1 MDNNMFGN
9 LMNFDLPK
17 DRPSIIKVAG
27 VGGGGSNAVNHM
39 YNQGIRG
46 VDFMVCN
53 TDEQALLASP
63 VPLKIQLGADLTEGR
78 GAGSIPEVGRNA
90 AIENLEDVRSALSQH
105 TKMLFITAGM
115 GGGTGTGAAPIIAQ
129 AAREMGIL
137 TVGIVT
143 MPFAFEGRRRR
154 EQAEKGL
161 AELRK
166 HVDTILV
173 ISNEKLREIYSDL
186 SMSRAFAKAD
196 DVLSVAA
203 KSIAEIITVSGL
215 VNVDFADV
223 RTVMTDGGNVIMGSA
238 VASGEGR
245 ALRAV
250 EEAMSSP
257 LLDDNCIRGARHVL
271 LHITYGTHD
280 LGMDEMSEITN
291 YVQDEAGLSADVIWG
306 SGFDETL
313 GENICVTVVATGFV
327 SKNELA
333 ELPAEKSEKIVLNV
347 DAQASVQ
354 NENKEVTVSLE
365 NPSEIVFEQVDLS
378 LEKNIQP
385 QEETAAQVEYFTL
398 EVESSPAAK
407 TDNPVQ
413 DLDLFVDAN
422 AAEQPLFTP
431 LAETPVASVET
442 PDTFQPVTDTV
453 PLASFETKSVPAEK
467 EQAREELYRQNE
479 RMLRLKE
486 ISHKLKSPSGLK
498 DLENEPAYARRNI
511 KLEDHVDN
519 GMISSS
525 SISIDEGGVKVIR
538 ENRFLHGNV
547 D

>member
-1 MDNNMFGN
+1 
-9 LMNFDLPK
+9 
-17 DRPSIIKVAG
+17 
-27 VGGGGSNAVNHM
+27 
-39 YNQGIRG
+39 
-46 VDFMVCN
+46 
-53 TDEQALLASP
+53 
-63 VPLKIQLGADLTEGR
+63 
-78 GAGSIPEVGRNA
+78 
-90 AIENLEDVRSALSQH
+90 
-105 TKMLFITAGM
+105 
-115 GGGTGTGAAPIIAQ
+115 
-129 AAREMGIL
+129 MGIL

-143 MPFAFEGRRRR
+143 MPFAFEGRKRR

-280 LGMDEMSEITN
+280 LGMDEMSEITE
-291 YVQDEAGLSADVIWG
+291 YVQDEAGSTADVIWG

-327 SKNELA
+327 SKNELI
-333 ELPAEKSEKIVLNV
+333 EFPVYKSEKVVLNV
-347 DAQASVQ
+347 GESAPA
-354 NENKEVTVSLE
+354 EVKTTEVSA
-365 NPSEIVFEQVDLS
+365 PSDPQIVFEQIDLNV
-378 LEKNIQP
+378 EKNPAP
-385 QEETAAQVEYFTL
+385 QEDNSSAVEYFTL
-398 EVESSPAAK
+398 EVEGSDQKVETA
-407 TDNPVQ
+407 VQ
-413 DLDLFVDAN
+413 GLDLFVDEK

-431 LAETPVASVET
+431 LAETPQTPVET
-442 PDTFQPVTDTV
+442 TDTFQPVTDTV
-453 PLASFETKSVPAEK
+453 PLASFETKLVSADK
-467 EQAREELYRQNE
+467 EPTREELYRQNE

-486 ISHKLKSPSGLK
+486 IAHKLKSPSGLK

-511 KLEDHVDN
+511 KLEEHFDN

-525 SISIDEGGVKVIR
+525 SISVDEDGVKVIR

>member
-90 AIENLEDVRSALSQH
+90 AIENLDDVRSALSQH

-143 MPFAFEGRRRR
+143 MPFAFEGRKRR

-280 LGMDEMSEITN
+280 LGMDEMSEITD
-291 YVQDEAGLSADVIWG
+291 YVQDEAGLTADVIWG

-313 GENICVTVVATGFV
+313 GDNICVTVVATGFV
-327 SKNELA
+327 SKNELP
-333 ELPAEKSEKIVLNV
+333 EFPVNNPEKVVLNV
-347 DAQASVQ
+347 EDASIPAPVQ
-354 NENKEVTVSLE
+354 NSEVSFTE
-365 NPSEIVFEQVDLS
+365 EPKIVFEQIDLNREND
-378 LEKNIQP
+378 L
-385 QEETAAQVEYFTL
+385 QEQKESQSAVEYFTL
-398 EVESSPAAK
+398 EVQGSNIPK
-407 TDNPVQ
+407 TENPVQ
-413 DLDLFVDAN
+413 GLDLFVDEKS
-422 AAEQPLFTP
+422 AEQPLFAP
-431 LAETPVASVET
+431 LAETPSISVET

-453 PLASFETKSVPAEK
+453 PLASFETKLVPAEK
-467 EQAREELYRQNE
+467 EQTREELYRQNE

-498 DLENEPAYARRNI
+498 DLENEPAFARRNI
-511 KLEDHVDN
+511 KLEEHFDH

-525 SISIDEGGVKVIR
+525 SISVDEDGVKVIR

>member
-63 VPLKIQLGADLTEGR
+63 VPVKIQLGSDLTEGR

-90 AIENLEDVRSALSQH
+90 AIENLDDVRSALSQH

-115 GGGTGTGAAPIIAQ
+115 GGGTGTGAAPVIAQ

-143 MPFAFEGRRRR
+143 MPFVFEGRKRR

-333 ELPAEKSEKIVLNV
+333 ELPKEKSEKIVLNV
-347 DAQASVQ
+347 DVQATVQ
-354 NENKEVTVSLE
+354 HENKEVTSVESS
-365 NPSEIVFEQVDLS
+365 SEIVFEQVDF
-378 LEKNIQP
+378 KI
-385 QEETAAQVEYFTL
+385 EETDTQQVVNSPELEYFTL
-398 EVESSPAAK
+398 DLENAPVSNTE
-407 TDNPVQ
+407 NPVKG
-413 DLDLFVDAN
+413 LDLFVDDKAV
-422 AAEQPLFTP
+422 EQPLFTP
-431 LAETPVASVET
+431 LAETPISSVET
-442 PDTFQPVTDTV
+442 PDTFQPLTDTV
-453 PLASFETKSVPAEK
+453 PLASFETKVVSAEK
-467 EQAREELYRQNE
+467 DQTREELYRQNE

-525 SISIDEGGVKVIR
+525 SISVDEDGVKVIR